1 MAIKIKTETA
11 APIANVDMSAVLSAL
26 PQAVKADRERMT
38 ATAKARIAC
47 LFWADSL
54 VAAYGDTDV
63 LKATSRTNAPTARK
77 EAYITLKEAMVSA
90 AWGEPFLAK
99 VNNSDIPV
107 TRNIG
112 APMGGMK
119 GQTKA
124 YWQAQKGAVWDGFVK
139 RTMAFVA
146 EREKE
151 TATAAALAAAK
162 AAGATLPAG
171 ATKAPNRK
179 APLADRCEQNIGTAI
194 KAIVAATSAGKANAE
209 EVPPTM
215 HAGAVLFFA
224 QLAIDALGKND
235 RKRDMAIA
243 AFDVMRA
250 K

>member
-1 MAIKIKTETA
+1 MTKKMKTETA
-11 APIANVDMSAVLSAL
+11 VTANVDMSAVLSAL

-47 LFWADSL
+47 LFWVDSL

-63 LKATSRTNAPTARK
+63 LKATSRTNAPAARK
-77 EAYITLKEAMVSA
+77 EAYITLKEAMLSV
-90 AWGEPFLAK
+90 AWGANFLAK

-139 RTMAFVA
+139 RALAFVA
-146 EREKE
+146 DRERE
-151 TATAAALAAAK
+151 TVAAAAIAAAK
-162 AAGATLPAG
+162 ANGATLPAG

-224 QLAIDALGKND
+224 QLAIDALGKNE

>member
-1 MAIKIKTETA
+1 MAKKITTPA
-11 APIANVDMSAVLSAL
+11 APIANVDMTGALATL
-26 PQAVKADRERMT
+26 PQAVKADKERMT

-47 LFWADSL
+47 LFWADSVL
-54 VAAYGDTDV
+54 AAFGDMDV
-63 LKATSRTNAPTARK
+63 LKATSRTSMPQARK
-77 EAYITLKEAMVSA
+77 EAYVTLKEAMLSV
-90 AWGEPFLAK
+90 AWGETFLAK
-99 VNNSDIPV
+99 VNDAEIPV

-112 APMGGMK
+112 APLGGMK
-119 GQTKA
+119 GQAKS

-139 RTMAFVA
+139 RALAFVA
-146 EREKE
+146 ERERE
-151 TATAAALAAAK
+151 TATNAAIAAAK
-162 AAGATLPAG
+162 AAGVTLPAG

-179 APLADRCEQNIGTAI
+179 APLADRCEQSIGTAM
-194 KAIVAATSAGKANAE
+194 KAIVAATTAGKANAE